1 MKIVFHGANA
11 RAFEP
16 GFPSLLD
23 RPHEISVVSDAAST
37 PAERDAIAAAEILIG
52 VKHDATVPRPE
63 RLRLYHAPAAG
74 TDGIDRSR
82 LPPSAPLCN
91 AFGHEYAIAEYVM
104 AAVLNRFIPFAAA
117 DRDLRKGEWT
127 LWPSRPNTVRRA
139 MGDSTMGLLGF
150 GHIGKAV
157 AARAKAFG
165 MHVTVANRSRVAS
178 SSLVDQSFGLH
189 QLAAFMASA
198 DTIVV
203 SLPLLPEVR
212 GVVGK
217 DALAAMRP
225 DAVIINVGR
234 GPVIDQTALYEALK
248 DRSIG
253 GAVIDTWYAY
263 PADINATTLPARL
276 PFHELDNI
284 VMTPH
289 MSAWTNGTIR
299 RRQQTMAENIG
310 RLERGEPLL
319 NVVA

>member
-11 RAFEP
+11 SAFEP
-16 GFPSLLD
+16 GFASLLE
-23 RPHEISVVSDAAST
+23 RPHEISVVSDTAGT
-37 PAERDAIAAAEILIG
+37 TAEREAIAAAEILIG
-52 VKHDATVPRPE
+52 VKLDATVPKPE

-82 LPPSAPLCN
+82 LPPSIPICN
-91 AFGHEYAIAEYVM
+91 AYGHEYAIAEYVM
-104 AAVLNRFIPFAAA
+104 AAVLNRFIPLAAA

-127 LWPSRPNTVRRA
+127 LWPSRPNTLRRE

-165 MHVTVANRSRVAS
+165 MHVTVANRSPVTS
-178 SSLVDQSFGLH
+178 PLVDQSFGLDK
-189 QLAAFMASA
+189 LPAFMASA
-198 DTIVV
+198 DTIVA
-203 SLPLLPEVR
+203 SLPLLQESR
-212 GVVGK
+212 GIVGAE
-217 DALAAMRP
+217 ALAAMRP

-234 GPVIDQTALYEALK
+234 GPVINQTALYEALK
-248 DRSIG
+248 DRRIG
-253 GAVIDTWYAY
+253 GAVIDTWYTY
-263 PADINATTLPARL
+263 PTDDNPVVLPGRL

-289 MSAWTNGTIR
+289 MSAWTNGTVR
-299 RRQQTMAENIG
+299 RRQETMAENIG
-310 RLERGEPLL
+310 RLERGEPLM

>member
-11 RAFEP
+11 SAFEP
-16 GFPSLLD
+16 GFVDLLE
-23 RPHEISVVSDAAST
+23 RPHDILVVSDGAAT
-37 PAERDAIAAAEILIG
+37 AAERDAIASADVLIG
-52 VKHDATVPRPE
+52 VKLDATVPKPE

-74 TDGIDRSR
+74 TDAIDRSR
-82 LPPSAPLCN
+82 LPPAVPLCN
-91 AFGHEYAIAEYVM
+91 AYGHEYAIAEYVI

-127 LWPSRPNTVRRA
+127 LWPSRPNTLRRE
-139 MGDSTMGLLGF
+139 MGDSTIGLLGF
-150 GHIGKAV
+150 GHIGKAI

-165 MHVTVANRSRVAS
+165 MRVTVANRSPVS
-178 SSLVDQSFGLH
+178 SPLVDQSFAFD
-189 QLAAFMASA
+189 QLPAFMASA
-198 DTIVV
+198 DTIVA
-203 SLPLLPEVR
+203 SLPLLPETR

-217 DALAAMRP
+217 EGLAAMRS

-248 DRSIG
+248 ARRIG

-263 PADINATTLPARL
+263 PADIDATVRPARM

-289 MSAWTNGTIR
+289 MSAWTNGTVR
-299 RRQQTMAENIG
+299 RRQETMAENIR
-310 RLERGEPLL
+310 RLEHGEPLINL
-319 NVVA
+319 VA

>member
-1 MKIVFHGANA
+1 
-11 RAFEP
+11 
-16 GFPSLLD
+16 
-23 RPHEISVVSDAAST
+23 
-37 PAERDAIAAAEILIG
+37 
-52 VKHDATVPRPE
+52 
-63 RLRLYHAPAAG
+63 
-74 TDGIDRSR
+74 
-82 LPPSAPLCN
+82 
-91 AFGHEYAIAEYVM
+91 M

-127 LWPSRPNTVRRA
+127 LWPSRPNTLRRE

-150 GHIGKAV
+150 GHIGKAI

-165 MHVTVANRSRVAS
+165 MRVTVANRSPVS
-178 SSLVDQSFGLH
+178 SPLVDQSFGLD
-189 QLAAFMASA
+189 QLPAFMASA
-198 DTIVV
+198 DTIVA
-203 SLPLLPEVR
+203 SLPLLPDTR

-217 DALAAMRP
+217 DGLAAMRS

-248 DRSIG
+248 ARRIG

-263 PADINATTLPARL
+263 PADINATVRPARL

-289 MSAWTNGTIR
+289 MSAWTSGTVR
-299 RRQQTMAENIG
+299 RRQETMAENIR
-310 RLERGEPLL
+310 RLEHGEPLI

>member
-11 RAFEP
+11 SAFEP
-16 GFPSLLD
+16 GFASLLE
-23 RPHEISVVSDAAST
+23 RPHEISVVSDNAGT
-37 PAERDAIAAAEILIG
+37 TAEREAIAAADILIG
-52 VKHDATVPRPE
+52 VKLDATVPKPE

-82 LPPSAPLCN
+82 LPPSIPICN
-91 AFGHEYAIAEYVM
+91 AYGHEYAIAEYVM
-104 AAVLNRFIPFAAA
+104 AAVLNRFIPLAAA

-127 LWPSRPNTVRRA
+127 LWPSRPNTLRRE

-157 AARAKAFG
+157 AERAKAFG
-165 MHVTVANRSRVAS
+165 MRVTVANRSPVAS
-178 SSLVDQSFGLH
+178 PLVDQSFGLD
-189 QLAAFMASA
+189 QLPAFMASA
-198 DTIVV
+198 DTIVA
-203 SLPLLPEVR
+203 SLPLLQETR

-217 DALAAMRP
+217 EGLAAMRP

-234 GPVIDQTALYEALK
+234 GPVVDQTALYNALK
-248 DRSIG
+248 ERRIG

-263 PADINATTLPARL
+263 PADINAKTLPARL

-289 MSAWTNGTIR
+289 MSAWTDGTVR

-310 RLERGEPLL
+310 RLERGEPLI

>member
-11 RAFEP
+11 SAFEP
-16 GFPSLLD
+16 GFARLLE
-23 RPHEISVVSDAAST
+23 RPHDIAVVSDAAT
-37 PAERDAIAAAEILIG
+37 AAAERDAIASAEILIG
-52 VKHDATVPRPE
+52 VKLDATVPKPE

-74 TDGIDRSR
+74 TDAIDRSR
-82 LPPSAPLCN
+82 LPPAVPLCN
-91 AFGHEYAIAEYVM
+91 AFGHEYAIAEYVI

-127 LWPSRPNTVRRA
+127 LWPSRPNTLRRE
-139 MGDSTMGLLGF
+139 MGDGTMGLLGF
-150 GHIGKAV
+150 GHIGKAI

-165 MHVTVANRSRVAS
+165 MRVTVANRSPVS
-178 SSLVDQSFGLH
+178 SPLVDQSFGLD
-189 QLAAFMASA
+189 QLPAFMASA
-198 DTIVV
+198 DTIVA
-203 SLPLLPEVR
+203 SLPLLPETR

-217 DALAAMRP
+217 EVLAAMRP

-248 DRSIG
+248 HRRIG

-263 PADINATTLPARL
+263 PADVNATTLPGRL

-289 MSAWTNGTIR
+289 MSAWTDGTVR
-299 RRQQTMAENIG
+299 RRQETMAENIR
-310 RLERGEPLL
+310 RLEHGEPLI

>member
-11 RAFEP
+11 SAFEP
-16 GFPSLLD
+16 GFASLLE
-23 RPHEISVVSDAAST
+23 RPHEISVVSDTAGT
-37 PAERDAIAAAEILIG
+37 TAEREAIAAAEILIG
-52 VKHDATVPRPE
+52 VKLDATVPKPE

-82 LPPSAPLCN
+82 LPPSIPICN
-91 AFGHEYAIAEYVM
+91 AYGHEYAIAEYVM
-104 AAVLNRFIPFAAA
+104 AAVLNRFIPLAAA

-127 LWPSRPNTVRRA
+127 LWPSRPNTLRRE

-165 MHVTVANRSRVAS
+165 MHVTVANRSPVTS
-178 SSLVDQSFGLH
+178 PLVDQSFGLDK
-189 QLAAFMASA
+189 LPAFMASA
-198 DTIVV
+198 DTIVA
-203 SLPLLPEVR
+203 SLPLLQESR
-212 GVVGK
+212 GIVGAE
-217 DALAAMRP
+217 ALAAMRP

-234 GPVIDQTALYEALK
+234 GPVIDQTALYSALK
-248 DRSIG
+248 ERRIG
-253 GAVIDTWYAY
+253 GAIIDTWYAY
-263 PADINATTLPARL
+263 PTDANPTMLPARL

-289 MSAWTNGTIR
+289 MSAWTNGTVR
-299 RRQQTMAENIG
+299 RRQETMAENIG
-310 RLERGEPLL
+310 RLERGEPLM

>member
-16 GFPSLLD
+16 GFASLLD
-23 RPHEISVVSDAAST
+23 RPHEISVVSDAADNV
-37 PAERDAIAAAEILIG
+37 AERDAIAAAEVLIG
-52 VKHDATVPRPE
+52 VKHDATVPKPE

-104 AAVLNRFIPFAAA
+104 AAVLNRFIPLAAA

-127 LWPSRPNTVRRA
+127 LWPSRPNTLRRE
-139 MGDSTMGLLGF
+139 MGDTTMGLLGF

-165 MHVTVANRSRVAS
+165 MRVTVANRSPVS
-178 SSLVDQSFGLH
+178 SPLVDQSFGLD
-189 QLAAFMASA
+189 QLPAFMASA
-198 DTIVV
+198 DTIVA
-203 SLPLLPEVR
+203 SLPLLPETR
-212 GVVGK
+212 GVVRKEG
-217 DALAAMRP
+217 LAAMRS

-234 GPVIDQTALYEALK
+234 GPVIDQTALYEVLK
-248 DRSIG
+248 QRRIG

-263 PADINATTLPARL
+263 PADVNATTLPGRM

-289 MSAWTNGTIR
+289 MSAWTNGTVR

-319 NVVA
+319 NVIA

>member
-11 RAFEP
+11 IAFEP
-16 GFPSLLD
+16 GFATLLERTHD
-23 RPHEISVVSDAAST
+23 ISVVSDAADT
-37 PAERDAIAAAEILIG
+37 PAERDAIASADILIG
-52 VKHDATVPRPE
+52 VKLDATVPKPE

-82 LPPSAPLCN
+82 LPPAVPLCN

-104 AAVLNRFIPFAAA
+104 AAVLNRFIPLTAA

-127 LWPSRPNTVRRA
+127 YWPSRPNTLRRE

-150 GHIGKAV
+150 GHIGRAV

-165 MHVTVANRSRVAS
+165 MRVTVANRSPVAS
-178 SSLVDQSFGLH
+178 PLVDQSFGLD
-189 QLAAFMASA
+189 QLTAFMASA
-198 DTIVV
+198 DTIVA
-203 SLPLLPEVR
+203 SLPLIQETR
-212 GVVGK
+212 GLV
-217 DALAAMRP
+217 DAQALSAMRP

-234 GPVIDQTALYEALK
+234 GPVINQTALYDALK
-248 DRSIG
+248 ERRIG

-263 PADINATTLPARL
+263 PADASSTVLPGRL

-299 RRQQTMAENIG
+299 RRQQTMAENVN
-310 RLERGEPLL
+310 RLQRGEPLI
-319 NVVA
+319 NIVAA

>member
-11 RAFEP
+11 SAFEP
-16 GFPSLLD
+16 GFASLLE
-23 RPHEISVVSDAAST
+23 RPHEISVVSDTAGT
-37 PAERDAIAAAEILIG
+37 TAEREAIAAAEILIG
-52 VKHDATVPRPE
+52 VKLDATVPKPE

-82 LPPSAPLCN
+82 LPPSIPICN
-91 AFGHEYAIAEYVM
+91 AYGHEYAIAEYVM
-104 AAVLNRFIPFAAA
+104 AAVLNRFIPLAAA

-127 LWPSRPNTVRRA
+127 LWPSRPNTLRRE

-165 MHVTVANRSRVAS
+165 MRVTVANRSPVTS
-178 SSLVDQSFGLH
+178 PLVDQSFGLDK
-189 QLAAFMASA
+189 LPAFMASA
-198 DTIVV
+198 DTIVA
-203 SLPLLPEVR
+203 SLPLLQESR
-212 GVVGK
+212 GIVGAE
-217 DALAAMRP
+217 ALAAMRP

-234 GPVIDQTALYEALK
+234 GPVIDQTALYSALK
-248 DRSIG
+248 ERRIG
-253 GAVIDTWYAY
+253 GAIIDTWYAY
-263 PADINATTLPARL
+263 PTDANPTMLPARL

-289 MSAWTNGTIR
+289 MSAWTNGTVR
-299 RRQQTMAENIG
+299 RRQETMAENIG
-310 RLERGEPLL
+310 RLERGEPLM

>member
-16 GFPSLLD
+16 GFATLLE
-23 RPHEISVVSDAAST
+23 RTHEILVVSDAADT
-37 PAERDAIAAAEILIG
+37 PAERNAIASAEILVG
-52 VKHDATVPRPE
+52 VKLDTSVPKPE

-82 LPPSAPLCN
+82 LPPSVPLCN
-91 AFGHEYAIAEYVM
+91 AYGHEYAIAEYVI
-104 AAVLNRFIPFAAA
+104 AAVLNRFIPLAAA
-117 DRDLRKGEWT
+117 DHDLRKGEWT
-127 LWPSRPNTVRRA
+127 YWPSRPNTLRRE

-150 GHIGKAV
+150 GHIGQAI

-165 MHVTVANRSRVAS
+165 MRVTVANRSPVS
-178 SSLVDQSFGLH
+178 SPLVDQTFGLD
-189 QLAAFMASA
+189 QLPAFMASA
-198 DTIVV
+198 DTIVA
-203 SLPLLPEVR
+203 SLPLLPDTR

-217 DALAAMRP
+217 EAFAAMRP
-225 DAVIINVGR
+225 DAVVINVGR

-248 DRSIG
+248 QRRIG

-263 PADINATTLPARL
+263 PADATSTTLPGRL

-310 RLERGEPLL
+310 RLERGEPLI
-319 NVVA
+319 NVV

>member
-11 RAFEP
+11 SAFEP
-16 GFPSLLD
+16 GFASLLEGA
-23 RPHEISVVSDAAST
+23 HEISVISDTADSA
-37 PAERDAIAAAEILIG
+37 AERGAISTAEILIG
-52 VKHDATVPRPE
+52 VKLDATVPKPE

-82 LPPSAPLCN
+82 LPSSIPICN
-91 AFGHEYAIAEYVM
+91 AYGHDYAIAEYVM
-104 AAVLNRFIPFAAA
+104 AAVLNRFIPLAAA

-127 LWPSRPNTVRRA
+127 LWPSRPNTLRRE

-165 MHVTVANRSRVAS
+165 MRVTVANRSPVAS
-178 SSLVDQSFGLH
+178 PLVDQSFGLD
-189 QLAAFMASA
+189 QLPAFMASA
-198 DTIVV
+198 DTIVA
-203 SLPLLPEVR
+203 SLPLLQETR
-212 GVVGK
+212 GVVDQEG
-217 DALAAMRP
+217 LAAMRP

-234 GPVIDQTALYEALK
+234 GPIIDQTALYSALK
-248 DRSIG
+248 ERRIG

-263 PADINATTLPARL
+263 PTDANPRILPARL

-289 MSAWTNGTIR
+289 MSAWTYGTVR

-310 RLERGEPLL
+310 RLERGEPLM

>member
-11 RAFEP
+11 SAFEP
-16 GFPSLLD
+16 GFVDLFE
-23 RPHEISVVSDAAST
+23 RPHDILVVSDGAAT
-37 PAERDAIAAAEILIG
+37 AAERDAIASADVLIG
-52 VKHDATVPRPE
+52 VKLDATVPKPE

-74 TDGIDRSR
+74 TDAIDRSR
-82 LPPSAPLCN
+82 LPPAVPLCN
-91 AFGHEYAIAEYVM
+91 AYGHEYAIAEYVI

-127 LWPSRPNTVRRA
+127 LWPSRANTLRRE

-150 GHIGKAV
+150 GHIGKAI

-165 MHVTVANRSRVAS
+165 MRVTVANRSPVS
-178 SSLVDQSFGLH
+178 SPLVDQSFGLD
-189 QLAAFMASA
+189 QLPAFMASA
-198 DTIVV
+198 DTIVA
-203 SLPLLPEVR
+203 SLPLLPETR

-217 DALAAMRP
+217 EGLAAMRP
-225 DAVIINVGR
+225 DAVIVNVGR

-248 DRSIG
+248 ARRIG

-263 PADINATTLPARL
+263 PADIDATVRPARM

-289 MSAWTNGTIR
+289 MSAWTNGTVR
-299 RRQQTMAENIG
+299 RRQETMAENIR
-310 RLERGEPLL
+310 RLEHGEPLINL
-319 NVVA
+319 VA

>member
-11 RAFEP
+11 SAFEP
-16 GFPSLLD
+16 GFADLLE
-23 RPHEISVVSDAAST
+23 RPYDISVVSDAAAT
-37 PAERDAIAAAEILIG
+37 AAERDAIASADVLIG
-52 VKHDATVPRPE
+52 VKLDATVPKPE

-74 TDGIDRSR
+74 TDAIDRSR
-82 LPPSAPLCN
+82 LPPAVPLCN
-91 AFGHEYAIAEYVM
+91 AYGHEYAIAEYVI

-127 LWPSRPNTVRRA
+127 LWPSRPNTLRRE
-139 MGDSTMGLLGF
+139 MGDSTIGLLGF
-150 GHIGKAV
+150 GHIGKAI

-165 MHVTVANRSRVAS
+165 MRVTGANRSAVS
-178 SSLVDQSFGLH
+178 SPLVDQSFSLD
-189 QLAAFMASA
+189 QLPAFMASA
-198 DTIVV
+198 DTIVA
-203 SLPLLPEVR
+203 SLPLLSETR

-217 DALAAMRP
+217 EGLAAMRS

-248 DRSIG
+248 ARRIG

-263 PADINATTLPARL
+263 PADIDATVRPARM

-289 MSAWTNGTIR
+289 MSAWTNGTVR
-299 RRQQTMAENIG
+299 RRQETMAEHIR
-310 RLERGEPLL
+310 RLEHGEPLINL
-319 NVVA
+319 VA

>member
-1 MKIVFHGANA
+1 MKIVFHGANSG
-11 RAFEP
+11 AFEP
-16 GFPSLLD
+16 GFSNLLERRHD
-23 RPHEISVVSDAAST
+23 VSVVSDT
-37 PAERDAIAAAEILIG
+37 LEIAADQQLFREADVLIG
-52 VKHDATVPRPE
+52 IRLDAKLPKPE

-82 LPPSAPLCN
+82 LPPSVPLCN
-91 AFGHEYAIAEYVM
+91 CFGHEYAIAEYVM
-104 AAVLNRFIPFAAA
+104 AAVLNRFIPLAAA

-127 LWPSRPNTVRRA
+127 LWPSRPNTVRRE

-165 MHVTVANRSRVAS
+165 MRVTVANRSPVS
-178 SSLVDQSFGLH
+178 SPLVDQSFGLD
-189 QLAAFMASA
+189 QMSAFMASA
-198 DTIVV
+198 DTIVA
-203 SLPLLPEVR
+203 SLPLLPETR
-212 GVVGK
+212 GIVGAS
-217 DALAAMRP
+217 ALAAMRP
-225 DAVIINVGR
+225 DAVIVNVGR
-234 GPVIDQTALYEALK
+234 GPVIDQTALYNALK
-248 DRSIG
+248 ERRIG

-263 PADINATTLPARL
+263 PADINTTMLPARL

-299 RRQQTMAENIG
+299 RRQETMADNIG
-310 RLERGEPLL
+310 RLERGEPLI